1 MTKNKTSLQ
10 ITLIVGR
17 KNSGKTAYLEEI
29 YHRALKKGLQVGGF
43 LSKAQWDG
51 NCKTR
56 YFLHNLQTGEKRL
69 LAWQSA
75 HACSLNIG
83 RFALSE
89 DTFHWGNVFVR
100 QQLRLPVIMVDEFGP
115 LEMRQQGWYDLLR
128 FLVTQYSGFLFISVR
143 PDLVDA
149 LLRMIKGWR

>member
-29 YHRALKKGLQVGGF
+29 YHGALKKGLQVGGF

-51 NCKTR
+51 NRKTR
-56 YFLHNLQTGEKRL
+56 YFLHNLQNGEKHL

-75 HACSLNIG
+75 APSPLHAGQFAFLPETFEWG
-83 RFALSE
+83 FRFVQ
-89 DTFHWGNVFVR
+89 N
-100 QQLRLPVIMVDEFGP
+100 QLHLPVIIMDEFGP

-128 FLVTQYSGFLFISVR
+128 FLATQYSGFLFISVR

-149 LLRMIKGWR
+149 LLRMIKGWD